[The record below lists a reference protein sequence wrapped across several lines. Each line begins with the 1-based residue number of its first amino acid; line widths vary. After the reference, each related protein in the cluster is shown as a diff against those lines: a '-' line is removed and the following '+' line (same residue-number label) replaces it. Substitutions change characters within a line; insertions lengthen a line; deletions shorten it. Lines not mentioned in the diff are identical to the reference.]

1 MTNILAEPFVPS
13 LKQELDRLYNQ
24 KATGELTL
32 SSQGGTKTIF
42 LLAGRVQYITDSEHR
57 ARHWK
62 RAIAQICHEWNFPQ
76 KILNSQPWE
85 CDFLYQGVSKRHI
98 SLDQAKSLITTV
110 TKECLLELALEA
122 KVNLQWKEKEQAKST
137 FSYFLSLAPPEIHPI
152 LTQINHIKEKWSQY
166 DLKPIKPQLSPILLE
181 KGKNTIKNPLQLKY
195 LNGDFTIWDIAFKSK
210 QSPEVVAKSLKTW
223 EDKGLI
229 QFQSLKDLSL
239 KIEEAEAKTH
249 LVSEKIPSPISVNQE
264 QVKPQPLPEET
275 TPQGNPS
282 KNHKYLI
289 ACIDDSQIIIL
300 NLKKIL
306 QPAGFGVLSINEPM
320 AGFAQLIEHKPDLIL
335 LDLNMPNA
343 NGYSVCK
350 FLRESPVFEKT
361 PIIILTAQDRSID
374 RAKAKLVGASD
385 FINKP
390 PEPQALINLINRH
403 LSAAEKNKVQ
413 MSASG
418 F

>member
-1 MTNILAEPFVPS
+1 MTNILAEQFVPS
-13 LKQELDRLYNQ
+13 LKEELDRLYNK

-32 SSQGGTKTIF
+32 SYQGGTKTIF
-42 LLAGRVQYITDSEHR
+42 LLGGRIQYVNDSQHR
-57 ARHWK
+57 VRHWK
-62 RAIAQICHEWNFPQ
+62 RAIAQVCKDWKYPE
-76 KILNSQPWE
+76 KVLNSQPWE
-85 CDFLYQGVSKRHI
+85 CDFLYQGVSKRVI
-98 SLDQAKSLITTV
+98 SLDDAKSLITTV
-110 TKECLLELALEA
+110 TKECFLELALE
-122 KVNLQWKEKEQAKST
+122 KEVNLQWEEKQRAKST

-152 LTQINHIKEKWSQY
+152 LTEINNIKEKWLQ
-166 DLKPIKPQLSPILLE
+166 DNLKAIKPQFSPILLE
-181 KGKNTIKNPLQLKY
+181 KGKSIIKNPLQLKY

-210 QSPEVVAKSLKTW
+210 QSVQVVAKSLKAW
-223 EDKGLI
+223 QEKELI
-229 QFQSLKDLSL
+229 EFKTLKDLTIH
-239 KIEEAEAKTH
+239 IEEVQTKTIPVAEKQATPVTKT
-249 LVSEKIPSPISVNQE
+249 IPE
-264 QVKPQPLPEET
+264 EKPQSSPPLT
-275 TPQGNPS
+275 QSNPRKHS
-282 KNHKYLI
+282 KYLI

-306 QPAGFGVLSINEPM
+306 QPAGFGVLCINEPM

-390 PEPQALINLINRH
+390 PEPQALVNLINYH
-403 LSAAEKNKVQ
+403 LAVAEKQKTKVG
-413 MSASG
+413 A
-418 F
+418 

>member
-1 MTNILAEPFVPS
+1 MIMTNILPEQFVPS

-32 SSQGGTKTIF
+32 SYQGGTKIIF
-42 LLAGRVQYITDSEHR
+42 LLGGRIQYITDSSHR
-57 ARHWK
+57 VRHWK
-62 RAIAQICHEWNFPQ
+62 RAIAQVCHDWKFPE
-76 KILNSQPWE
+76 KVLNSQPWE
-85 CDFLYQGVSKRHI
+85 CDFLYQGVSKRVI
-98 SLDQAKSLITTV
+98 SLDDAKSLITTV
-110 TKECLLELALEA
+110 TKECFLELSLESEVVL
-122 KVNLQWKEKEQAKST
+122 KWVEKERAKST

-152 LTQINHIKEKWSQY
+152 LTEITNIKEKWLQ
-166 DLKPIKPQLSPILLE
+166 DGLKSIKPQLSPILLE
-181 KGKNTIKNPLQLKY
+181 KGKNIIKNPLQLKY

-210 QSPEVVAKSLKTW
+210 QSVEVVAKSLKAW
-223 EDKGLI
+223 QEKDLI
-229 QFQSLKDLSL
+229 EFKPLKDLTIH
-239 KIEEAEAKTH
+239 IEEAQIK
-249 LVSEKIPSPISVNQE
+249 
-264 QVKPQPLPEET
+264 T
-275 TPQGNPS
+275 TPVVAKEATPVTQSPPETKVQSSPPVTESNLR
-282 KNHKYLI
+282 KNSKYLI

-390 PEPQALINLINRH
+390 PEPQALVNLINRH
-403 LSAAEKNKVQ
+403 LAVAEKEKAKVG
-413 MSASG
+413 A
-418 F
+418 